1 MTVAHQPTPV
11 WKLEKYALLLLTIS
25 FGMKL
30 TFSFVILS
38 RHCALSNEIQ
48 YSSANKQTM
57 HTLAANTF
65 TRSDSPECPFSSTL
79 VPPECDSR
87 TFPENVR
94 PFLVRW
100 PLWKLTARSQ
110 ILTKLQVPKASLSC
124 QGSRPHMRTLAYFE
138 QEAHCTLHHT
148 SNGITMYRR
157 KVSPTAH
164 RLQPSLLLKLNVL
177 RPCS

>member
-1 MTVAHQPTPV
+1 MYKSMTVAHQPTPV

-87 TFPENVR
+87 TFPENVSALSGAMATNEVDGKVTDTHETAGLEG
-94 PFLVRW
+94 LVELSRFQATYEN
-100 PLWKLTARSQ
+100 LS
-110 ILTKLQVPKASLSC
+110 ILRAE
-124 QGSRPHMRTLAYFE
+124 GTLYSPSH
-138 QEAHCTLHHT
+138 QQRYHH
-148 SNGITMYRR
+148 
-157 KVSPTAH
+157 VS
-164 RLQPSLLLKLNVL
+164 
-177 RPCS
+177 